1 MENEIKSVARK
12 PSGKCQWDGLFT
24 RQAAETARNFHRTI
38 PGYAPTPLVDLKG
51 LAKHL
56 GLEAFYV
63 KDESFRFGLNAFK
76 GLGGSFCVAQVLGE
90 KLGIPITEMTFA
102 LLQDP
107 AVHGHHYGRI
117 GLRGT
122 LYLGLGGTGSSC
134 RAFCFCP

>member
-12 PSGKCQWDGLFT
+12 SSGKCQWDGLFT

-76 GLGGSFCVAQVLGE
+76 GLGGSFCVPE
-90 KLGIPITEMTFA
+90 SWE
-102 LLQDP
+102 
-107 AVHGHHYGRI
+107 RNW
-117 GLRGT
+117 
-122 LYLGLGGTGSSC
+122 GS
-134 RAFCFCP
+134 P

>member
-63 KDESFRFGLNAFK
+63 KDESFRFGLNAFSRDWEAVSAWPK
-76 GLGGSFCVAQVLGE
+76 SWERNWGS
-90 KLGIPITEMTFA
+90 P
-102 LLQDP
+102 
-107 AVHGHHYGRI
+107 
-117 GLRGT
+117 
-122 LYLGLGGTGSSC
+122 
-134 RAFCFCP
+134 